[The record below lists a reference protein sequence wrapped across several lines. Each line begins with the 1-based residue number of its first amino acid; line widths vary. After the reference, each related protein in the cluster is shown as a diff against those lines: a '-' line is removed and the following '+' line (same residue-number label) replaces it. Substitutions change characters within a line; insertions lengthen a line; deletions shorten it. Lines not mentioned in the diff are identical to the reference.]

1 MKDLY
6 LFRAGLNFWN
16 SLSLVKK
23 ILEGIA
29 CLKEQKPSINF
40 LKHLNLL
47 ISHEVS
53 RNNVQKCRST
63 SVVIT
68 GRTSEILF
76 VRQ

>member
-53 RNNVQKCRST
+53 RNNV
-63 SVVIT
+63 
-68 GRTSEILF
+68 
-76 VRQ
+76 